1 RQTQGPAH
9 LDHATGKQAQTLVT
23 AVLLRLFEEQL
34 IAEADAQQWPALTRK
49 LHDPAA
55 QVPLLQLPQ
64 GRREGPHAGQH
75 QAVGAGQLV
84 EVGGHAR
91 GGSPLQYSTLDRA
104 QVADAIVD
112 DRDHP
117 ESPDSPRLF
126 GLVIR
131 ATLWTRA
138 RHPLSAQPPGAAPAP
153 AP

>member
-1 RQTQGPAH
+1 
-9 LDHATGKQAQTLVT
+9 LVT
-23 AVLLRLFEEQL
+23 AVLFRLFEEQL

-75 QAVGAGQLV
+75 QAFGSGQLV
-84 EVGGHAR
+84 VVGGR
-91 GGSPLQYSTLDRA
+91 SRSGSDVQQRTLDRA
-104 QVADAIVD
+104 QVADAVVD

-117 ESPDSPRLF
+117 ESPDRPKLF